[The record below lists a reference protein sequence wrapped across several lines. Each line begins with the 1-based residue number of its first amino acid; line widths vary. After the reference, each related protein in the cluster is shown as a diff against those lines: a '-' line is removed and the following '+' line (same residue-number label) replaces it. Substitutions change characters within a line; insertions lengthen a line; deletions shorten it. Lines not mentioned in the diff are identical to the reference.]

1 MRAKGI
7 YHHSQETK
15 DKISQAHKGKCHS
28 EETKRKIGI
37 ASSNR
42 PSNRLGIPHTEET
55 KKRMSISKLGNKSIL
70 GKHHTK
76 KTKRKMSEAN
86 RMEKHP
92 NWQGGIS
99 HKKGYSSF
107 KTRRR
112 NVRKHKNGGSHT
124 IGDWEHL
131 KAQYDW
137 TCPCC
142 NKQEPEIK
150 LSEDHIIPL
159 KKGGSDNIENIQP
172 LCKSCNS
179 RKYTKII
186 KYINKKKI

>member
-1 MRAKGI
+1 MRIKGT
-7 YHHSQETK
+7 YHHSKETK
-15 DKISQAHKGKCHS
+15 EKISQAHKGKCHS
-28 EETKRKIGI
+28 EETKRRIGI

-42 PSNRLGIPHTEET
+42 SSNRLGISHTEET

-70 GKHHTK
+70 GKHHTE

-92 NWQGGIS
+92 NWQGGLS
-99 HKKGYSSF
+99 YKKGYGSF

-112 NVRKHKNGGSHT
+112 NIRKYNNGGSHT
-124 IGDWEHL
+124 IGDWECL
-131 KAQYDW
+131 KAQYNW

-142 NKQEPEIK
+142 DRQEPEIK
-150 LSEDHIIPL
+150 LSEDHIIPIT
-159 KKGGSDNIENIQP
+159 KGGSDNIENIQP

-179 RKYTKII
+179 RKFI
-186 KYINKKKI
+186 KVIKFIKK